1 MENTYLKI
9 GNQIYKISDFDQFQS
24 NDQELINTSASHGS
38 DYRVPVDAT
47 VLCLSPSAVRSDFV
61 KVASESGALSDKL
74 QSLTG
79 TVETLRIRIPN
90 LLFTSTYKSYNKM
103 SVGSRGETDR

>member
-24 NDQELINTSASHGS
+24 NDQEHKHLCKSRKRLSRTSHT
-38 DYRVPVDAT
+38 T

-61 KVASESGALSDKL
+61 KVALESGALSDKL
-74 QSLTG
+74 
-79 TVETLRIRIPN
+79 
-90 LLFTSTYKSYNKM
+90 
-103 SVGSRGETDR
+103 